1 MERRHARGVQ
11 AIARVAVVAASE
23 LTDSLVVTCEHGG
36 NRVPARYRRLFR
48 GLQEPLQ
55 THVGYDLGALVMA
68 RELSTAFKAPLVAA
82 TVTRLLVD
90 LNRSI
95 GHPRLHGETV
105 RVLSREERER
115 ILADHYRPYRMDAE
129 TRIMKASARGRRVI
143 HISSHSFTPELK
155 GKVRA
160 ADVGL
165 LYDPSRAGEAGLCA
179 RWKIAL
185 ERVVPQLRVRRN
197 YPYDGTDDGFM
208 PYLRR
213 RFRPTAYLGVEIEI
227 NQAIV
232 VGALRRW
239 AALRAAIIEALHAA
253 LAAG

>member
-1 MERRHARGVQ
+1 V
-11 AIARVAVVAASE
+11 
-23 LTDSLVVTCEHGG
+23 
-36 NRVPARYRRLFR
+36 RYRRLFR
-48 GLQEPLQ
+48 GLQKTLE

-68 RELSTAFKAPLVAA
+68 RELSAAFKAPLVAA

-95 GHPRLHGETV
+95 GHPRLHGEAI
-105 RVLSREERER
+105 RGLSPEERER
-115 ILADHYRPYRMDAE
+115 ILDDHYRPYRMEAE
-129 TRIMKASARGRRVI
+129 ARIRQAIARGLRVI

-155 GKVRA
+155 GNVRA

-165 LYDPSRAGEAGLCA
+165 LYDPARAGEARLCA

-185 ERVVPQLRVRRN
+185 ARALPQLRVRRN

-213 RFRPTAYLGVEIEI
+213 RFRSTDYVGVEIEI
-227 NQAIV
+227 NQAFVI
-232 VGALRRW
+232 GATRRW
-239 AALRAAIIEALHAA
+239 VALRAAIISSLRAA
-253 LAAG
+253 LVHG

>member
-1 MERRHARGVQ
+1 M
-11 AIARVAVVAASE
+11 VAASA
-23 LTDSLVVTCEHGG
+23 LADSFVVTCEHGG

-48 GLQEPLQ
+48 GLQGPLR
-55 THVGYDLGALVMA
+55 THAGYDLGALAMA
-68 RELSTAFKAPLVAA
+68 RELSAAFKAPLVAA

-95 GHPRLHGETV
+95 GHPRLHGDPI

-115 ILADHYRPYRMDAE
+115 ILADHYRPYRMEAE
-129 TRIMKASARGRRVI
+129 GRIRRAIGRGRRVI

-160 ADVGL
+160 ADVGF
-165 LYDPSRAGEAGLCA
+165 LYDPARAREARLCA

-185 ERVVPQLRVRRN
+185 GDAFPQLRVRRN

-213 RFRPTAYLGVEIEI
+213 RFRPTAYVGVEIEI

-232 VGALRRW
+232 IGAPRRW
-239 AALRAAIIEALHAA
+239 AALRAAIIASLRSALVQ
-253 LAAG
+253 G